1 MNFSLAREFTFSF
14 VKVWANTN
22 SGRAGAK
29 TGRAWA
35 P

>member
-1 MNFSLAREFTFSF
+1 MTLHFSSEKNRGQQNFW
-14 VKVWANTN
+14 K
-22 SGRAGAK
+22 AGAK